1 MEDSLQC
8 SIVGKVMFD
17 EGDALPNQDLGRIKR
32 VGSLGALPHD
42 RIELIKPFP
51 GVRTAPIPVQPI
63 NRLAP
68 CSVVAALVLI
78 DSRIDTNNSQTQFGI
93 LILLI

>member
-8 SIVGKVMFD
+8 FIVGKVLLD
-17 EGDALPNQDLGRIKR
+17 ETDALPNQDLSRIKR
-32 VGSLGALPHD
+32 LGSLGALPHD

-51 GVRTAPIPVQPI
+51 GVRTTPIRVQPI
-63 NRLAP
+63 NRLVP

-78 DSRIDTNNSQTQFGI
+78 DSRIETTNSQAQFGI